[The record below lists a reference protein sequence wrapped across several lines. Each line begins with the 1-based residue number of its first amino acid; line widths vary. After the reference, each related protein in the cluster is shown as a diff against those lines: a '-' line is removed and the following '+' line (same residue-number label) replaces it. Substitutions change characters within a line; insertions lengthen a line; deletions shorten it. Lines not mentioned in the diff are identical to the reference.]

1 MNSLKSYW
9 RKYFAVTFMMALFCI
24 AVSQLDKMQPFENF
38 TYSIFIFY
46 AVLSPLLF
54 WWASKGILSNNNYKF
69 ITAITGS
76 MTVKLLLSLVFIV
89 AYAFLFKPGKPYFI
103 IPFFIDYSCYTILEV
118 VEMMKLTKIANRKS
132 EK

>member
-1 MNSLKSYW
+1 M
-9 RKYFAVTFMMALFCI
+9 VTFIMAMFCV
-24 AVSQLDKMQPFENF
+24 AVSRLEKMQPFESF
-38 TYSIFIFY
+38 TIAVFIFY
-46 AVLSPLLF
+46 ALVSPVLF

-76 MTVKLLLSLVFIV
+76 MTVKLLLSLVFVV

-103 IPFFIDYSCYTILEV
+103 IPFFVDYSCYTILEV